1 MELVK
6 VQEKENGEQLI
17 SARELYEFLELKE
30 RFSKWF
36 ERMLKYSFI
45 LNEDYTP
52 YQMVHPQKKQEQ
64 LNYSTI
70 FTINKHGHI
79 HLKRLTLFLI
89 FIILLSVFICVL
101 IHY

>member
-1 MELVK
+1 MSEQDGKRLVSPKELH
-6 VQEKENGEQLI
+6 
-17 SARELYEFLELKE
+17 AFLELKE
-30 RFSKWF
+30 RFHKWF
-36 ERMLKYSFI
+36 DRMTEYGFEESI
-45 LNEDYTP
+45 DYTP